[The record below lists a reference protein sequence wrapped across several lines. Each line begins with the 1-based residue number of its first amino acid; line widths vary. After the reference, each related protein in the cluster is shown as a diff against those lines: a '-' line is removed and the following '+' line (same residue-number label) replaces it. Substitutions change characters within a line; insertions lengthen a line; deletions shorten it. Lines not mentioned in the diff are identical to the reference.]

1 MQLGQELNL
10 ETVERLREQGELL
23 LRTYRAEFTKD
34 PSSRATEASRSNVIA
49 VRHTLKQIYGE
60 AIASDVADLVRQTK
74 TCQPRGSVGH
84 AYRRERL
91 ATL

>member
-34 PSSRATEASRSNVIA
+34 PSSRATEASRSNVVA